1 MKPGIL
7 LGAALAV
14 ATSAAFAANFVINNE
29 SRWDIHRLYVSSS
42 DSSEWGEDQ
51 LGDDILRSGQ
61 TLTLRGVGCDE
72 YDVKM
77 VDEDGDVCELRKVNM
92 CGGEEWT
99 ITDATLLNCI
109 SSSR

>member
-1 MKPGIL
+1 MKRWYL
-7 LGAALAV
+7 AAALAV
-14 ATSAAFAANFVINNE
+14 ACSTALAANFVINNE

-51 LGDDILRSGQ
+51 LDDDILRSGQ
-61 TLTLRGVGCDE
+61 TLTLRGVACDT

-77 VDEDGDVCELRKVNM
+77 IDEDGDTCELRNVDM

-99 ITDATLLNCI
+99 ITDQTLINCI
-109 SSSR
+109 ASSN